1 MLDAVYHDRG
11 IIKWSAFDALSGFN
25 PMLKEM
31 KHRLG
36 KTDKPILSEDDY
48 ETLNRIMEDAILD
61 NNEVSITYFEG
72 GYSKMTFG
80 RIKKLDYNTKL
91 IILTTKE
98 KIPAFDILRIE
109 LL

>member
-1 MLDAVYHDRG
+1 MLNAVYHDRG

-31 KHRLG
+31 KYHLG
-36 KTDKPILSEDDY
+36 KSDKPILSDDDY

-61 NNEVSITYFEG
+61 NNEVSITYYED

-91 IILTTKE
+91 IILTTRE
-98 KIPAFDILRIE
+98 KISAFDVLRIE